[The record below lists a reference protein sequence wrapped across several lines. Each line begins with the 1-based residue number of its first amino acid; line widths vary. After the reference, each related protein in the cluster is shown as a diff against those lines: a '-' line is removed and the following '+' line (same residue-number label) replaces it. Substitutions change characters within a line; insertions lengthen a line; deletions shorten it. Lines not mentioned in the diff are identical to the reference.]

1 MGNELIP
8 TEMKNHWLYFDLCSF
23 LLIIRAPYSY
33 ICIEW
38 NEMKWNGMDYIRM
51 KRRGIWKR

>member
-23 LLIIRAPYSY
+23 LLIIRAPY
-33 ICIEW
+33 
-38 NEMKWNGMDYIRM
+38 EMKWNGMDYIRM
-51 KRRGIWKR
+51 KQRGIWKR